1 MPGGAGPGTA
11 LQGKVIAAGEEKGV
25 SFCQAS
31 QRRQGA
37 VMTFKLVEEETRARI
52 KVIGVGGG
60 GGNAVNTMV
69 ESGLAGVEFIAA
81 NTDMQALSV
90 SRADIRLQLGPE
102 TTKGLGAGANPEKG
116 REAAEESSAEIRA
129 ALEGAD
135 MVFITAGLGGGT
147 GTGGAPVVAR
157 ISRELGALTVAVVTR
172 PFSFEG
178 RVRGRNAQ
186 RGWEAL
192 REQVDTIITI
202 PNDRLIPLAQK
213 NTPFVDMLMAAD
225 SVLVQAVK
233 GITDLIN
240 LPGYINPDFA
250 DLRAVMNE
258 TGPALMG
265 SGRGVGDNRAV
276 EAVNAAINSPFLQD
290 ISIEGARGVLINISS
305 RQDALGMGEVTEIS
319 SRIEAEVHDDANI
332 ILGVIFDESLGD
344 AIQVTV
350 IATGIR
356 GEGDVAEDLDMLR
369 PRGGKADQP
378 LPFDDPLPAAPDTPA
393 SGVGP
398 EAGSGAGPEAEPLVK
413 AKSSARSVK
422 LHGRRPLDEDFLDIP
437 TFMRRNEN

>member
-1 MPGGAGPGTA
+1 
-11 LQGKVIAAGEEKGV
+11 
-25 SFCQAS
+25 
-31 QRRQGA
+31 
-37 VMTFKLVEEETRARI
+37 MTFKLVEEETRARI

-69 ESGLAGVEFIAA
+69 ETGLSGVEFIAA

-90 SRADIRLQLGPE
+90 SKADIRLQLGPD
-102 TTKGLGAGANPEKG
+102 TTRGLGAGANPEKG

-157 ISRELGALTVAVVTR
+157 ISRELGALTVAVVTK

-178 RVRGRNAQ
+178 RARSRNAQ
-186 RGWEAL
+186 RGWEML
-192 REQVDTIITI
+192 RDQVDTIITI
-202 PNDRLIPLAQK
+202 PNDRLIPISQK
-213 NTPFVDMLMAAD
+213 NTPFIEMMQAAD
-225 SVLVQAVK
+225 DVLVQAVK

-265 SGRGVGDNRAV
+265 SGRGVGDNRAM
-276 EAVNAAINSPFLQD
+276 EAVNAAINSPLLQD
-290 ISIEGARGVLINISS
+290 INIEGARGVLLNISA
-305 RQDALGMGEVTEIS
+305 RRETLGMGEVAEIS
-319 SRIEAEVHDDANI
+319 SRIEEEAHEEANI
-332 ILGVIFDESLGD
+332 ILGVIFDDSLGD

-356 GEGDVAEDLDMLR
+356 GEEEIPSNIEVLR
-369 PRGGKADQP
+369 PRAGKVNQP
-378 LPFDDPLPAAPDTPA
+378 LPFDE
-393 SGVGP
+393 P
-398 EAGSGAGPEAEPLVK
+398 EAVPEKSEPEAESETMVK
-413 AKSSARSVK
+413 ATSTARTVK
-422 LHGRRPLDEDFLDIP
+422 IRGRRPLDEDFLDIP
-437 TFMRRNEN
+437 TFMRKNEN